1 MEEEKTQRL
10 LTGDSVK
17 ISYGSAPQHNRYVIN
32 WHLLNGGTPGTNG
45 DYIGLWRS
53 DDQGNIRIGAPVL
66 SYPIKADVTDGNIIL
81 EADIGMGEYVFG
93 YSQCGEPPEGASPMV
108 SATLSI
114 PSGEFDSEKVVHS
127 STSMQLEQADYS
139 LAIDVT
145 YPRNFDPAAGTWIG
159 IFETSIENLYIKYKA
174 PCKDIMSHERSG
186 LLSLIINDFS
196 MVRSTDYVIGFFVN
210 GWNDDPN
217 KISLKAL
224 ATRLS
229 FST

>member
-1 MEEEKTQRL
+1 MDAVKIQSMSAC
-10 LTGDSVK
+10 DSVT
-17 ISYGSAPQHNRYVIN
+17 ITYSGVPQHNRYVIN

-53 DDQGNIRIGAPVL
+53 DDHGNIRIDAL
-66 SYPIKADVTDGNIIL
+66 IQSYPINATVTDGNIMVQ
-81 EADIGMGEYVFG
+81 ADIGMGEYVFG
-93 YSQCGEPPEGASPMV
+93 YSQCGKPPESASPMV

-127 STSMQLEQADYS
+127 CTSMQLEQTDYS

-145 YPRNFDPAAGTWIG
+145 CPRNFDLPAETWIG
-159 IFETSIENLYIKYKA
+159 IFETNIENQYIKYKA

-196 MVRSTDYVIGFFVN
+196 MVRSTDYVIGFFIN
-210 GWNDDPN
+210 GWNDDSS
-217 KISLKAL
+217 KIGLKAL
-224 ATRLS
+224 ATCLS